1 VLILGENILF
11 IIIAWFCGA
20 IFIGIG
26 IYSICKKTPIH
37 FWAGTSVKSDEIKDI
52 RAYNKANGIMWISYG
67 STFVLAGVFS
77 LLNMAIGTMFFIIA
91 GIAGTFVLILVYNH
105 IYNKYKA

>member
-1 VLILGENILF
+1 MGESILF
-11 IIIAWFCGA
+11 TIIAWACGA
-20 IFIGIG
+20 IFIGLG
-26 IYSICKKTPIH
+26 IYSIRKKTPMH
-37 FWAGTSVKSDEIKDI
+37 FWAGTTVKSNEITNI
-52 RAYNKANGIMWISYG
+52 RAYNKANGIMWITYG

>member
-1 VLILGENILF
+1 MGESILF
-11 IIIAWFCGA
+11 TIIAWACGA
-20 IFIGIG
+20 IFIGLG
-26 IYSICKKTPIH
+26 IYSIRKKTPMH
-37 FWAGTSVKSDEIKDI
+37 FWAGTTVKSNEITNI

>member
-1 VLILGENILF
+1 
-11 IIIAWFCGA
+11 
-20 IFIGIG
+20 
-26 IYSICKKTPIH
+26 
-37 FWAGTSVKSDEIKDI
+37 
-52 RAYNKANGIMWISYG
+52 
-67 STFVLAGVFS
+67 